1 MKQQVRKILSLTT
14 AAALT
19 LGMVVTAHAADSG
32 MTRGEM
38 AKLLVEGAGLSGQA
52 AEYAAKNS
60 AFQDV
65 AEGSAYEGYINLAYE
80 KGLMSGTGSGSF
92 RPDAKTTQLEAAAA
106 VMQYAG
112 VPDEM
117 LKAWPA
123 DYEDTAVRV
132 GLTAGLT
139 FDGTSGVTQ
148 AQFETMLKNGSALIG
163 KPYIGISWKSST
175 QNYDSFKTV
184 IRAAGGNPVELD
196 QVTSTAV
203 AYDKDGKILDS
214 YLEES
219 GMLKQ
224 KYADQI
230 KAKNLANSNVG
241 EAMAGIDGVFFT
253 GGEDVSPSLFKVPQK
268 EANMGEEI
276 NATRDIS
283 DYTLMA
289 YCLSKDVPTLGAC
302 RGMQVMSIVSGTGF
316 IQDIPAYYQAKGKTY
331 DDSHRMP
338 ADAPDR
344 DYARHVVD
352 IIETDSWM
360 YDIVGADKLE
370 NVSSWHHQAVTDVA
384 ADTGLTVV
392 AKTTVDGLD
401 IVEAVENQ
409 SKTFCL
415 GVQFHPENDAKLA
428 LHDNK
433 PEEAK
438 CDPDVCLT
446 FFQYLVS
453 YASGKPVIGIS
464 WGGDPADYTDI
475 QDIIQNGGGVVTHV
489 QQITGYDQAA
499 AEVKKVDGIVV
510 TGGQDINSDLYG
522 EEHSPLLEDNNEERD
537 IRDTSDYNLIKA
549 AVAENVPMLTIC
561 RGMQMLNVVQGG
573 GLIQDLPTYLEKDAN
588 VYKTHRNAPDWA
600 RHDITVEAGS
610 KWMAEI
616 VGGSSMKNV
625 ASWHHQ
631 VLNPQKLGEG
641 LKVTAYGPDQV
652 IEAVEYQANEFTLGV
667 QFHPEADALTDAA
680 FAAYFNT
687 LLKYAA

>member
-224 KYADQI
+224 EYADQI

-344 DYARHVVD
+344 ARH
-352 IIETDSWM
+352 
-360 YDIVGADKLE
+360 
-370 NVSSWHHQAVTDVA
+370 
-384 ADTGLTVV
+384 
-392 AKTTVDGLD
+392 
-401 IVEAVENQ
+401 
-409 SKTFCL
+409 CL
-415 GVQFHPENDAKLA
+415 LYTSPSPRDA
-428 LHDNK
+428 
-433 PEEAK
+433 
-438 CDPDVCLT
+438 
-446 FFQYLVS
+446 
-453 YASGKPVIGIS
+453 
-464 WGGDPADYTDI
+464 
-475 QDIIQNGGGVVTHV
+475 
-489 QQITGYDQAA
+489 
-499 AEVKKVDGIVV
+499 
-510 TGGQDINSDLYG
+510 
-522 EEHSPLLEDNNEERD
+522 
-537 IRDTSDYNLIKA
+537 
-549 AVAENVPMLTIC
+549 
-561 RGMQMLNVVQGG
+561 
-573 GLIQDLPTYLEKDAN
+573 
-588 VYKTHRNAPDWA
+588 
-600 RHDITVEAGS
+600 
-610 KWMAEI
+610 
-616 VGGSSMKNV
+616 
-625 ASWHHQ
+625 
-631 VLNPQKLGEG
+631 
-641 LKVTAYGPDQV
+641 
-652 IEAVEYQANEFTLGV
+652 
-667 QFHPEADALTDAA
+667 
-680 FAAYFNT
+680 
-687 LLKYAA
+687 

>member
-1 MKQQVRKILSLTT
+1 MKQQFRKILSLTT

-19 LGMVVTAHAADSG
+19 LGMVVAVHAADSG

-52 AEYAAKNS
+52 AEYAAKTS
-60 AFQDV
+60 AFRDV
-65 AEGSAYEGYINLAYE
+65 AEGSAYEGYINLAYA
-80 KGLMSGTGSGSF
+80 KGLMSGTGGGAF

-117 LKAWPA
+117 LKSWPA

-139 FDGTSGVTQ
+139 YDGAAGVTQ
-148 AQFETMLKNGSALIG
+148 AQFQTVLKNGAALIG
-163 KPYIGISWKSST
+163 KPYIGISWKSNT

-196 QVTSTAV
+196 RVTSTAV

-224 KYADQI
+224 EYADQI

-253 GGEDVSPSLFKVPQK
+253 GGEDVSPTLFKVPQK

-344 DYARHVVD
+344 DYARHVVG

-370 NVSSWHHQAVTDVA
+370 NVSSWHHQAVTDVTS
-384 ADTGLTVV
+384 DTGLTVV
-392 AKTTVDGLD
+392 AKTTVNGLD

-428 LHDNK
+428 LHDGK

-464 WGGDPADYTDI
+464 WGGDSADYTDI

-489 QQITGYDQAA
+489 Q
-499 AEVKKVDGIVV
+499 
-510 TGGQDINSDLYG
+510 
-522 EEHSPLLEDNNEERD
+522 
-537 IRDTSDYNLIKA
+537 
-549 AVAENVPMLTIC
+549 
-561 RGMQMLNVVQGG
+561 
-573 GLIQDLPTYLEKDAN
+573 
-588 VYKTHRNAPDWA
+588 
-600 RHDITVEAGS
+600 
-610 KWMAEI
+610 
-616 VGGSSMKNV
+616 
-625 ASWHHQ
+625 
-631 VLNPQKLGEG
+631 
-641 LKVTAYGPDQV
+641 
-652 IEAVEYQANEFTLGV
+652 
-667 QFHPEADALTDAA
+667 
-680 FAAYFNT
+680 
-687 LLKYAA
+687 

>member
-1 MKQQVRKILSLTT
+1 MKQQFRKILSLTT

-19 LGMVVTAHAADSG
+19 LGMVVTVHAADSG

-52 AEYAAKNS
+52 AEYAAKTS
-60 AFQDV
+60 AFRDV
-65 AEGSAYEGYINLAYE
+65 AEGSAYEGYINLAYA
-80 KGLMSGTGSGSF
+80 KGLMSGTGGGSF

-117 LKAWPA
+117 LKSWPA

-139 FDGTSGVTQ
+139 YDGAAGVTQ
-148 AQFETMLKNGSALIG
+148 AQFQTVLKNGAALIG
-163 KPYIGISWKSST
+163 KPYIGISWKSNT

-196 QVTSTAV
+196 RVTSTAV

-224 KYADQI
+224 EYADQI

-253 GGEDVSPSLFKVPQK
+253 GGEDVSPTLFKVPQK

-344 DYARHVVD
+344 DYARHVVG

-360 YDIVGADKLE
+360 Y
-370 NVSSWHHQAVTDVA
+370 
-384 ADTGLTVV
+384 
-392 AKTTVDGLD
+392 D

-428 LHDNK
+428 LHDGK

-510 TGGQDINSDLYG
+510 TGGQDINPDLYG

-631 VLNPQKLGEG
+631 VLNPQRLGEG
-641 LKVTAYGPDQV
+641 LKITAYGPDQV

>member
-1 MKQQVRKILSLTT
+1 MKQQFRKILSLTT

-19 LGMVVTAHAADSG
+19 LGMVVTVHAADSG

-52 AEYAAKNS
+52 AEYAAKTS
-60 AFQDV
+60 AFRDV
-65 AEGSAYEGYINLAYE
+65 AEGSAYEGYINLAYA
-80 KGLMSGTGSGSF
+80 KGLMSGTGGGSF

-117 LKAWPA
+117 LKSWPA

-139 FDGTSGVTQ
+139 YDGAAGVTQ
-148 AQFETMLKNGSALIG
+148 AQFQTVLKNGAALIG
-163 KPYIGISWKSST
+163 KPYIGISWKSNT

-196 QVTSTAV
+196 RVTSTAV

-224 KYADQI
+224 EYADQI

-253 GGEDVSPSLFKVPQK
+253 GGEDVSPTLFKVPQK

-344 DYARHVVD
+344 DYARHVVG
-352 IIETDSWM
+352 IIDTDSCM

-370 NVSSWHHQAVTDVA
+370 NVSSWHHQAVTDVTS
-384 ADTGLTVV
+384 DTGLTVV
-392 AKTTVDGLD
+392 AKTTVNGLD

-428 LHDNK
+428 LHDGK

-446 FFQYLVS
+446 
-453 YASGKPVIGIS
+453 
-464 WGGDPADYTDI
+464 
-475 QDIIQNGGGVVTHV
+475 
-489 QQITGYDQAA
+489 
-499 AEVKKVDGIVV
+499 
-510 TGGQDINSDLYG
+510 
-522 EEHSPLLEDNNEERD
+522 
-537 IRDTSDYNLIKA
+537 
-549 AVAENVPMLTIC
+549 
-561 RGMQMLNVVQGG
+561 
-573 GLIQDLPTYLEKDAN
+573 
-588 VYKTHRNAPDWA
+588 
-600 RHDITVEAGS
+600 
-610 KWMAEI
+610 
-616 VGGSSMKNV
+616 SS
-625 ASWHHQ
+625 STW
-631 VLNPQKLGEG
+631 
-641 LKVTAYGPDQV
+641 
-652 IEAVEYQANEFTLGV
+652 
-667 QFHPEADALTDAA
+667 
-680 FAAYFNT
+680 
-687 LLKYAA
+687 

>member
-1 MKQQVRKILSLTT
+1 MKQQFRKILSLTT
-14 AAALT
+14 AAVLT

-52 AEYAAKNS
+52 AEYAAKTS

-65 AEGSAYEGYINLAYE
+65 AEGSAYEGYINLAYDQ
-80 KGLMSGTGSGSF
+80 GLMSGTGGGSF

-132 GLTAGLT
+132 GLTAGFA
-139 FDGTSGVTQ
+139 FDGAEVVT
-148 AQFETMLKNGSALIG
+148 ATQFEAMLKNGAALIG
-163 KPYIGISWKSST
+163 KPYIGISWKSNK
-175 QNYDSFKTV
+175 QDYDSFKTV

-224 KYADQI
+224 EYADQI

-253 GGEDVSPSLFKVPQK
+253 GGEDVSPTLFKVPQK

-316 IQDIPAYYQAKGKTY
+316 IQDIPAYYQAQGKTY
-331 DDSHRMP
+331 DDTHRMP
-338 ADAPDR
+338 VDTPDR

-352 IIETDSWM
+352 IIENDSWM
-360 YDIVGADKLE
+360 HDIVGANKLE
-370 NVSSWHHQAVTDVA
+370 NVSSWHHQAVTDVT

-428 LHDNK
+428 LHDGK

-438 CDPDVCLT
+438 CDPDVCLN
-446 FFQYLVS
+446 FFQNLV
-453 YASGKPVIGIS
+453 KF
-464 WGGDPADYTDI
+464 
-475 QDIIQNGGGVVTHV
+475 
-489 QQITGYDQAA
+489 A
-499 AEVKKVDGIVV
+499 AEK
-510 TGGQDINSDLYG
+510 
-522 EEHSPLLEDNNEERD
+522 
-537 IRDTSDYNLIKA
+537 
-549 AVAENVPMLTIC
+549 
-561 RGMQMLNVVQGG
+561 
-573 GLIQDLPTYLEKDAN
+573 
-588 VYKTHRNAPDWA
+588 
-600 RHDITVEAGS
+600 
-610 KWMAEI
+610 
-616 VGGSSMKNV
+616 
-625 ASWHHQ
+625 
-631 VLNPQKLGEG
+631 
-641 LKVTAYGPDQV
+641 
-652 IEAVEYQANEFTLGV
+652 QA
-667 QFHPEADALTDAA
+667 
-680 FAAYFNT
+680 
-687 LLKYAA
+687 